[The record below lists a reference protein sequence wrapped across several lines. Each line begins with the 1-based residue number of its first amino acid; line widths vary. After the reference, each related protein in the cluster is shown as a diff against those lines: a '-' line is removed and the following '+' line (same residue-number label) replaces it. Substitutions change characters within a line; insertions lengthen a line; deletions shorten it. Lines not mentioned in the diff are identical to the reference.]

1 MRCMRLC
8 GVPTTEARLR
18 YVRSAAALAC
28 LRGYSRRRSVATAMV
43 HLLEDFMTCGATDR
57 TDVLALEIANVED
70 YLLTFL
76 QELMC
81 KPV

>member
-1 MRCMRLC
+1 
-8 GVPTTEARLR
+8 
-18 YVRSAAALAC
+18 
-28 LRGYSRRRSVATAMV
+28 MV